1 MAIPLTADGSNSGAL
16 ARTRTRSWFFPAMG
30 GVAVLAVAIGFGRT
44 YFAPMARGT
53 FAAPLVLHIHGA
65 FAIAWVLLFAVQP
78 MLVRMRQVKWHRR
91 IGLAGL
97 PLAIGVATTMLPAGV
112 FQATRDAAAG
122 AGPTGI
128 SAILGVMTS
137 AIMFVALVG
146 AGVLTRKN
154 RDAHAR
160 WMLLAT
166 LVVIWPAWFRFRHWF
181 PAVPRPEVW
190 FALVLADV
198 WIVVAMIR
206 DRVTR
211 GAIHPVLLWGGTA
224 VIVEQSLEV
233 IMFDSPSWR
242 VAAQWLYEML
252 SGVGAGLR

>member
-1 MAIPLTADGSNSGAL
+1 MALPLTADRPEIAAP
-16 ARTRTRSWFFPAMG
+16 ARTRTRSWFFAAMG

-53 FAAPLVLHIHGA
+53 FAAPLVLHVHGA

-78 MLVRMRQVKWHRR
+78 HLVRMRQVKWHRR
-91 IGLAGL
+91 IGYAGL
-97 PLAIGVATTMLPAGV
+97 PLAIGVAATMLPAGV
-112 FQATRDAAAG
+112 FQATRDTAAG

-128 SAILGVMTS
+128 SVVLGVLTV
-137 AIMFVALVG
+137 AVMFVALVG
-146 AGVLTRKN
+146 AGVLARKN
-154 RDAHAR
+154 REAHAR

-181 PAVPRPEVW
+181 PSVPRPEVW

-198 WIVVAMIR
+198 WIVIAMIR

-224 VIVEQSLEV
+224 VIVEQTLEV
-233 IMFDSPSWR
+233 IFFDSPAWR
-242 VAAQWLYEML
+242 VAAQWVYGLL
-252 SGVGAGLR
+252 QGSFGA

>member
-1 MAIPLTADGSNSGAL
+1 MALPLTADEPAVAAPSRA
-16 ARTRTRSWFFPAMG
+16 RTRSWFFTAMG
-30 GVAVLAVAIGFGRT
+30 GVAVLAVAIGFSRT
-44 YFAPMARGT
+44 YFAPIARGT
-53 FAAPLVLHIHGA
+53 FSARLILHVHGA
-65 FAIAWVLLFAVQP
+65 FAIAWVLLFATQP
-78 MLVRMRQVKWHRR
+78 VLVRMRQTKWHRR
-91 IGLAGL
+91 IGYAGL
-97 PLAIGVATTMLPAGV
+97 PLAIGVAATMLPAGM

-128 SAILGVMTS
+128 STIVGVVT
-137 AIMFVALVG
+137 AGVMFVALVS

-154 RDAHAR
+154 REAHAR

-181 PAVPRPEVW
+181 PSVPRPDVW

-198 WIVVAMIR
+198 WIVIAMIR

-224 VIVEQSLEV
+224 IIVEQSLEV
-233 IMFDSPSWR
+233 VLFDSPAWR
-242 VAAQWLYEML
+242 VVAQSVYDLL
-252 SGVGAGLR
+252 SR

>member
-1 MAIPLTADGSNSGAL
+1 
-16 ARTRTRSWFFPAMG
+16 MG
-30 GVAVLAVAIGFGRT
+30 GVAVFAVAIGFGRT
-44 YFAPMARGT
+44 YFAPLARGT
-53 FAAPLVLHIHGA
+53 FVVPLVLHVHGA

-78 MLVRMRQVKWHRR
+78 LLVRMRQMKWHRR
-91 IGLAGL
+91 IGRAGL

-128 SAILGVMTS
+128 SVILGVVTS
-137 AIMFVALVG
+137 AILFVALVV
-146 AGVLTRKN
+146 AGILTRKN

-181 PAVPRPEVW
+181 PTVPRPEVW

-198 WIVVAMIR
+198 WIVIAMVR

-233 IMFDSPSWR
+233 VMFDSPAWR
-242 VAAQWLYEML
+242 GAAQWLYRL
-252 SGVGAGLR
+252 LA